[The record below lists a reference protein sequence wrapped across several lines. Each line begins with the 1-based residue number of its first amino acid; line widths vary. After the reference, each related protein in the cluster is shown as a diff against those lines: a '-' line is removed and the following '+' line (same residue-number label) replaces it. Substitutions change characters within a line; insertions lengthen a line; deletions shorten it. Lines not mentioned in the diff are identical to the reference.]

1 MASHPSQHQPS
12 LCTSKSAPYLLR
24 THPRG
29 CLQLARKLGVLT
41 PRPRQ
46 PRRRVGSCLPR
57 LPNRWLG
64 IRAGS
69 PRHSVCRPPHGDGHV
84 GRAPSGARPLPPSDL
99 AGWWDHHFLKC
110 HMHVSSADACCCCRC
125 MILLAGPIVG
135 CRQNSDSRPPRPCH
149 PGACMCMQGLPAPK
163 FNVPLGRRTMGG
175 GGDVPHSPAT

>member
-12 LCTSKSAPYLLR
+12 RFTSKSAPYLLR

-29 CLQLARKLGVLT
+29 CLQLARRKLGVLT

-69 PRHSVCRPPHGDGHV
+69 PRHSVCRLPHGDGHV
-84 GRAPSGARPLPPSDL
+84 GRAPSGARPLPPSDYL
-99 AGWWDHHFLKC
+99 GCGTAIIAPRGHLRFVTSI
-110 HMHVSSADACCCCRC
+110 VSQTEHESDEDADFVVCSY
-125 MILLAGPIVG
+125 ILFIYIL
-135 CRQNSDSRPPRPCH
+135 
-149 PGACMCMQGLPAPK
+149 
-163 FNVPLGRRTMGG
+163 
-175 GGDVPHSPAT
+175 